1 MSPFR
6 VFVALAVVAIVSLV
20 VVAVLHLMLLG
31 SIR

>member
-6 VFVALAVVAIVSLV
+6 VFVALAVVAIVLLI

>member
-6 VFVALAVVAIVSLV
+6 VFVALTVVAIVLLV